1 MDVLQKV
8 KQWLLTYPGWEDAQL
23 YVDYLEAAPSNSGL
37 YPQGLEER
45 SRRVDVLGNVKVS
58 CRYRFALHRMTAG
71 QLNGEENARWL
82 LDFQQWVQ
90 QQSIAG
96 LTPQFGD
103 VAAYEQI
110 RAEKGQLREASQV
123 GTGTYQVILI
133 ADFIKLYEVN
143 E

>member
-8 KQWLLTYPGWEDAQL
+8 KQWLLTYPGWGDTQL
-23 YVDYLEAAPSNSGL
+23 YVDYLEAAPCNGGL

-45 SRRVDVLGNVKVS
+45 SRRVDMLGNVKIS
-58 CRYRFALHRMTAG
+58 CRYRFALYRMTAG

-90 QQSIAG
+90 QQSVAG
-96 LTPQFGD
+96 LAPKFGD
-103 VAAYEQI
+103 VAADEQI
-110 RAEKGQLREASQV
+110 RAEKGQLREASQA